1 MGGPFWVIPADKDGF
16 RPPFGVLGVVG
27 CWLLES
33 RRAYK
38 EIHLTAS
45 DPQSRPGRVRQWAP
59 RRACRPVVLLL
70 ATVLLLLAGV
80 GTVAAQERYSYTVT
94 LSPTIGG
101 SFSEGADNGGVQA
114 AFSWRTQPRTAV
126 GIRLGSI
133 GLSGDQVGSFL
144 SPTFRY
150 VTIAG
155 EYRFQELYYQS
166 GVFFGLGLYQLGN
179 SVDSEEGAGLTLGV
193 SGDFP
198 INERLSVIVELS
210 GHYADIDAAGTYAA
224 VHAGVAYQ
232 F

>member
-1 MGGPFWVIPADKDGF
+1 M
-16 RPPFGVLGVVG
+16 
-27 CWLLES
+27 
-33 RRAYK
+33 
-38 EIHLTAS
+38 TAS
-45 DPQSRPGRVRQWAP
+45 DPQSRPGRARQWAP
-59 RRACRPVVLLL
+59 RRACRPVGLLL
-70 ATVLLLLAGV
+70 ATVLLLLAGA
-80 GTVAAQERYSYTVT
+80 GTAAAQERYSYTVA

-114 AFSWRTQPRTAV
+114 AFFWRTQPRTAV

-133 GLSGDQVGSFL
+133 GLSGDQVGDL
-144 SPTFRY
+144 ASPTFRY

-179 SVDSEEGAGLTLGV
+179 GVDSEQGPGLTLGV

-198 INERLSVIVELS
+198 INERLSVIVELA
-210 GHYADIDAAGTYAA
+210 GHYADIDAAGTYAS